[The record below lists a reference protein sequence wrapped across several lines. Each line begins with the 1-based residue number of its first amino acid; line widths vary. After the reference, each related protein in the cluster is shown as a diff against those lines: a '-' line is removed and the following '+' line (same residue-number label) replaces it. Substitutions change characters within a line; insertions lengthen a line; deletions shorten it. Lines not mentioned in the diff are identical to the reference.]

1 MSDLLTP
8 SEFAALWGDVT
19 ARWVI
24 ESRLRYGWPSVTVG
38 RKVRFTREQY
48 EEIKRRHTV
57 QPDLDTPA
65 LEGQTA
71 RSKRAS

>member
-8 SEFAALWGDVT
+8 TEFAELWGDVT

-24 ESRLRYGWPSVTVG
+24 ESRLKYGWPSVTVG
-38 RKVRFTREQY
+38 RKVRFTRDQY

-57 QPDLDTPA
+57 QADAEVAALD
-65 LEGQTA
+65 GQTS
-71 RSKRAS
+71 RSRRAS